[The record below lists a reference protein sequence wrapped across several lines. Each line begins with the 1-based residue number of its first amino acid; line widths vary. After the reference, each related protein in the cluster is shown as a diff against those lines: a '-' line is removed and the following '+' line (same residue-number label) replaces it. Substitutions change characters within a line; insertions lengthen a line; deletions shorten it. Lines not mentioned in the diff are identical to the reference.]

1 MPIYGVTERWKGKAM
16 TTCRECLQNFKA
28 KTTAAQFCGAPCRSG
43 FNNRRKRRGAELYD
57 LFMAMRHQRADA
69 KEAGTWKR
77 LCRLA
82 QSFRAEDEQ
91 EGRTSYDL
99 TEAMARTA
107 HYGATVVGINIAG
120 NPI

>member
-1 MPIYGVTERWKGKAM
+1 MMK
-16 TTCRECLQNFKA
+16 CRECLQSFEA
-28 KTTAAQFCGAPCRSG
+28 KTLAAQFCGAPCRTG

-57 LFMAMRHQRADA
+57 LFMAMRHQRSAA

-82 QSFRAEDEQ
+82 QSYRTEDE
-91 EGRTSYDL
+91 EAGRNTYDL

-107 HYGATVVGINIAG
+107 HLEATVVGINVAG
-120 NPI
+120 NPRW